1 MHRELRAVPGCCQ
14 DGGIVEQTPRQTR
27 VLSFGPSSL
36 FFFFFFNS
44 QINVKGATAPAEVC
58 SNPTRGQR
66 GRAEFLQEPENIFL
80 F

>member
-1 MHRELRAVPGCCQ
+1 MQCPVAARMVASWSKPHAKPECCLLAQ
-14 DGGIVEQTPRQTR
+14 
-27 VLSFGPSSL
+27 VLS

-44 QINVKGATAPAEVC
+44 QINVKGATASAEVC

>member
-1 MHRELRAVPGCCQ
+1 M
-14 DGGIVEQTPRQTR
+14 EQTPRQTQ
-27 VLSFGPSSL
+27 VLSFGPSSSP
-36 FFFFFFNS
+36 FFFFSFNS

>member
-1 MHRELRAVPGCCQ
+1 MHRELRAVPRMVASWSKPHAKPECYLLAQ
-14 DGGIVEQTPRQTR
+14 
-27 VLSFGPSSL
+27 VLPL
-36 FFFFFFNS
+36 FFFFSFNS